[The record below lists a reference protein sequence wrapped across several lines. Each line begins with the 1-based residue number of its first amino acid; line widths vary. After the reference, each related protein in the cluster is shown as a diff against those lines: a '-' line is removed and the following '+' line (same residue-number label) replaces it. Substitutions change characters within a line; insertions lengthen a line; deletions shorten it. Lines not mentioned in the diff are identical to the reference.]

1 MQYPIVL
8 ELGKVRSMGTRIKA
22 TAAKPRGRPPA
33 PKRAERV
40 GHILDRSLE
49 CFAEQGFERV
59 TYDDLIRHSN
69 VSRGSFYWYF
79 PSKEALYDA
88 VLDYCVSG
96 YIARVEEEFRKTDP
110 RDPIV
115 KRLLH
120 TCLGDFNR
128 NRQQYRVL
136 LRPPPSAAAVK
147 KLAQWN
153 SDAEAFFRSKLE
165 PYVASGA
172 IDREAA
178 RVLPDV
184 LSAFID
190 GVCVR
195 LVLDDENSV
204 SRLSRNIEAFLC
216 RLATPAS
223 GAKT

>member
-1 MQYPIVL
+1 M
-8 ELGKVRSMGTRIKA
+8 SAKA
-22 TAAKPRGRPPA
+22 KPKPRGRPPA
-33 PKRAERV
+33 PRRGERV

-59 TYDDLIRHSN
+59 TYDDLIRHSK

-96 YIARVEEEFRKTDP
+96 YVARVEEAFQNTDP
-110 RDPIV
+110 RGPIV
-115 KRLLH
+115 KRLLD
-120 TCLGDFNR
+120 TCLADFNR
-128 NRQQYRVL
+128 NRLQYRVL

-153 SDAEAFFRSKLE
+153 ADAEAFFRTKLE
-165 PYVASGA
+165 PAVAAGE
-172 IDREAA
+172 IDAGAA

-190 GVCVR
+190 GICVR

-204 SRLSRNIEAFLC
+204 SRLSRNIEDFLC
-216 RLATPAS
+216 RLAAPS
-223 GAKT
+223 RPR